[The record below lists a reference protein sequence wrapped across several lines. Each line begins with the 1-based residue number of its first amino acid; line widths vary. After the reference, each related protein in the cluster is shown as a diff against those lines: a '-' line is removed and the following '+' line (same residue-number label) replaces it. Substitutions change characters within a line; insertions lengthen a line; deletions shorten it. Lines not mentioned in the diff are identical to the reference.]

1 VTTEEVSELDTSPDP
16 ASSKSE
22 ALKWLSQ
29 KVPGFDQLSSEDISA
44 INDFC
49 LLWSFFEKRCLNGNG
64 STKTIASAANRISKK
79 IEVRAQGFDDALD
92 YFKGRY
98 VLDGSM
104 TSKFDSLH
112 FRIND
117 KKSDVEQVLLGNDT
131 AKKSEL
137 QAILII
143 IYRLRNNLFHGMKW
157 ADAFADQL
165 SNFQTANKVLMLAME
180 LLGID
185 GY

>member
-1 VTTEEVSELDTSPDP
+1 VTSEEVSERDTSPDS

-29 KVPGFDQLSSEDISA
+29 KVPGFAQLSKKEITA
-44 INDFC
+44 INNFC
-49 LLWSFFEKRCLNGNG
+49 FLWSLFETRCLNGNG
-64 STKTIASAANRISKK
+64 NISTIASAANRISKK
-79 IEVRAQGFDDALD
+79 IEVRSQEFDNALN
-92 YFKGRY
+92 YFKRRY
-98 VLDGSM
+98 VFDGSM
-104 TSKFDSLH
+104 TSKFEGLR
-112 FRIND
+112 FRGND
-117 KKSDVEQVLLGNDT
+117 KRSDVEQVLLGNDT